1 MEAIMR
7 QQKGITLTGFIMV
20 CVLVG
25 FFGMVAM
32 RLTPIYLRYMSVRQS
47 MNSLTQQEFWTE
59 GQMLNEFEVK
69 TQIRKA
75 FDRFLEVNEV
85 RNLTARDLEIKR
97 KRGEGFEVAISYD
110 EKTPLFFNIE
120 LLVHFDKKV
129 LIAK

>member
-1 MEAIMR
+1 MR
-7 QQKGITLTGFIMV
+7 RERGITLIGFVMV
-20 CVLVG
+20 CALVG
-25 FFGMVAM
+25 FFGLIAM
-32 RLTPIYLRYMSVRQS
+32 KLTPIYMRYLSVRQS
-47 MNSLTQQEFWTE
+47 MNSLTQQEFWSE
-59 GQMLNEFEVK
+59 GQIMNEFEVK

-110 EKTPLFFNIE
+110 EKTSLFANIE

-129 LIAK
+129 VITK